1 MKKKENRRLD
11 SFAFALGSVALAAPF
26 SAIPIISDDRIN
38 WIIDQE
44 FRGAPGIRRD
54 TVRAVEDF
62 LARYFA
68 PGCRQAA

>member
-1 MKKKENRRLD
+1 M
-11 SFAFALGSVALAAPF
+11 
-26 SAIPIISDDRIN
+26 
-38 WIIDQE
+38 IDQE
-44 FRGAPGIRRD
+44 LHGAPGNRRD

>member
-1 MKKKENRRLD
+1 MKKKENGRLD
-11 SFAFALGSVALAAPF
+11 RFTFALGSVTLATPF
-26 SAIPIISDDRIN
+26 SAIPIIPDDRIN
-38 WIIDQE
+38 RMIDQE
-44 FRGAPGIRRD
+44 LRGAPGSRRD

>member
-1 MKKKENRRLD
+1 MKKRENGRLD
-11 SFAFALGSVALAAPF
+11 GFTFSLGSVALATPF
-26 SAIPIISDDRIN
+26 SAIPITPGDRIN
-38 WIIDQE
+38 RMIEQE
-44 FRGAPGIRRD
+44 LRGAPGSRRD